1 MAKVVGQ
8 VWATKRL
15 DELPQGALVEIQRL
29 PAGAREVAW
38 DPIGCCEGERVLY
51 VTGGSAV
58 KGHKKQ
64 SPMCEC
70 LIVAVLDDDSPG
82 GAVLKDN

>member
-1 MAKVVGQ
+1 MKIAKIVNR
-8 VWATKRL
+8 VWATKRRE
-15 DELPQGALVEIQRL
+15 DLPAGALVEVQRI

-38 DPIGCCEGERVLY
+38 DPIGCNVGERVLY

-58 KGHKKQ
+58 KGHRGN
-64 SPMCEC
+64 SPLCDC

-82 GAVLKDN
+82 GAEL